1 MSRGAI
7 VLAISL
13 ILHAALS
20 YWEDAHPPDERTAD
34 YLGTAH
40 VFLILM
46 YPMYVVVHY
55 LFDRVCPPTP
65 DEGAA
70 PDPAPCPPSPPT
82 SAPEEPEP
90 EPEKPRPR
98 RSARRAAAPG
108 SSPRTKRG
116 RKVSFEDGSG

>member
-20 YWEDAHPPDERTAD
+20 HWEAAYPPDERTAD

-55 LFDRVCPPTP
+55 LFDHACPPTP
-65 DEGAA
+65 DEVVA
-70 PDPAPCPPSPPT
+70 PDPAPCPPSLPAPV
-82 SAPEEPEP
+82 PEEPEP
-90 EPEKPRPR
+90 EKPPLR

-108 SSPRTKRG
+108 SGPRTKRG